1 MASRYFDYAIYA
13 AAGIAI
19 CVVVG
24 GAVSAEKASEQLVE
38 EQKVLMS
45 APIAECKDGV
55 CTPVSEPQC
64 VAGSCNV
71 TKQFSSNQPVQ
82 KTVRSCSTRVRRG
95 IFFRWRRR

>member
-24 GAVSAEKASEQLVE
+24 GAVSAEKASEQLVQ

-55 CTPVSEPQC
+55 CTPVFEPQC
-64 VAGSCNV
+64 ETG
-71 TKQFSSNQPVQ
+71 SSNQPVQ